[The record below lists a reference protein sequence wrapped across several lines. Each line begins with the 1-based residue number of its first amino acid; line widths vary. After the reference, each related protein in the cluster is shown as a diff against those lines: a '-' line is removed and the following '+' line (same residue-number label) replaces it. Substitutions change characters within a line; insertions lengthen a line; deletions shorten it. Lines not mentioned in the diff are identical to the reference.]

1 MFRFLI
7 RDVLW
12 LMVVVGL
19 GVAWW
24 RDHAALRES
33 SINKI
38 DAERKAEFLLGV
50 LRQDGYDVDAP
61 LGIKGPISLPSHNQ
75 IMAERDEGHIVP
87 PLQTD
92 DL

>member
-1 MFRFLI
+1 MFRFSI

-24 RDHAALRES
+24 RDQAALRET
-33 SINKI
+33 SIDKI
-38 DAERKAEFLLGV
+38 EVERKAEFLLGV
-50 LRQDGYDVDAP
+50 LRADGYYVDAP
-61 LGIKGPISLPSHNQ
+61 LGIKGPITLPSHNQ

-87 PLQTD
+87 PVQMD
-92 DL
+92 DQ